1 MIDNDNIYI
10 FDYIFSINKY
20 KEIGYNNAF
29 DEQNK
34 NVLIGMIEKKYNL
47 TDFLN
52 KNKEYFNKEC
62 LNGHKFIIENEYTYE
77 LESFPKLN
85 LNAQKEYLKFKAQ
98 QIKEMITDQGI
109 VDVKKI
115 NEILDNIDDIG
126 RKSILDYCKSQEI
139 IEYDDNKTFIK
150 GGQTGIAMIIYKE
163 IRPVL
168 EKKQSPVES
177 TINISINGNNNKF
190 SNNDFSNNKKEKE
203 KENIF
208 VKLLKYIINIFK
220 K

>member
-20 KEIGYNNAF
+20 KEIGYNNAS

-62 LNGHKFIIENEYTYE
+62 LNGHKFIIESEYTYE

-98 QIKEMITDQGI
+98 QINEMITDQGM
-109 VDVKKI
+109 VDVKKL
-115 NEILDNIDDIG
+115 NEILDNINDIG

-139 IEYDDNKTFIK
+139 IEYDDNKTFKK

-168 EKKQSPVES
+168 EKKQNR
-177 TINISINGNNNKF
+177 INNK
-190 SNNDFSNNKKEKE
+190 
-203 KENIF
+203 
-208 VKLLKYIINIFK
+208 YIC
-220 K
+220 